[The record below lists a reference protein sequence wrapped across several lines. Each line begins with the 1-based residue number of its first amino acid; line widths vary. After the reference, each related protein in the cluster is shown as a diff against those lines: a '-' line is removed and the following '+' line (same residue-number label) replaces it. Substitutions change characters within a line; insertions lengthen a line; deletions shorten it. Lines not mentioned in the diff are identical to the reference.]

1 MTQVELL
8 RQEQL
13 KKQLAEQKLQ
23 SALDKKN
30 KKSMNTPFSIS
41 IIQMA
46 VNGIKKTNDY
56 ILDEK
61 IRKQIDL
68 FVKHLNE
75 LKNKG
80 VTSIDGIT
88 FMKTRKPKNVRRN
101 IIAEKQSALG
111 WVKNGCVK
119 NFLAHDVFVDPSEIK
134 PFYDKFLEIQSQ
146 GWAESNGLNGQV
158 SNIAHALYK
167 LGYWNDNILNS
178 LKSANNNEKCK
189 GVGIGLIGDVFNGNN
204 NQAQQGQSTQNNTIR
219 INRKN
224 LQLKMSTVSSFSN
237 VNGLQEWISQEQI
250 YDVEYDISD
259 DVIDYVFD
267 AAQKEQI
274 KNNIAVTPPTVKT
287 KQATDEIIKDV
298 AKTEEKLLDKIAALE
313 AKMIEA
319 ADNSKSK
326 FNMKYVYIGG
336 GILAT
341 LVVLKLVFGGKGTK
355 VIS

>member
-1 MTQVELL
+1 MTIEEILHK
-8 RQEQL
+8 EQL

-30 KKSMNTPFSIS
+30 KKSMTTPFSVS

-56 ILDEK
+56 ILDDNV
-61 IRKQIDL
+61 RKQIDL

-88 FMKTRKPKNVRRN
+88 FLKTRKPKNIRRN

-119 NFLAHDVFVDPSEIK
+119 NFLAHDVFNDPSEIK

-146 GWAESNGLNGQV
+146 GWAESNGLKGQV

-167 LGYWNDNILNS
+167 LGYWNNNILNS
-178 LKSANNNEKCK
+178 LKSANDNEKCQ

-224 LQLKMSTVSSFSN
+224 LQLKTASSFSN
-237 VNGLQEWISQEQI
+237 VNGLQEWISEEQI

-259 DVIDYVFD
+259 DVVDAVFD
-267 AAQKEQI
+267 AAQKEQL
-274 KNNIAVTPPTVKT
+274 KNNIPVVQPTVKT
-287 KQATDEIIKDV
+287 EQATDKIIKDV

-313 AKMIEA
+313 AKMIDA

-326 FNMKYVYIGG
+326 FNMNYVYIGG
-336 GILAT
+336 GILLGLIA
-341 LVVLKLVFGGKGTK
+341 LKFVFGSKGTK
-355 VIS
+355 AIS